1 MISIEKA
8 IVLMTLAVTAFVVTM
23 GEIQEREPKPK
34 PYCTVEEVLGNI
46 NDCGSDDDLSDFF
59 GGE

>member
-8 IVLMTLAVTAFVVTM
+8 IVLMALAITAFVVTM
-23 GEIQEREPKPK
+23 GEIQECEPKPK